1 MEENLDGLDLFLN
14 KNYIILRIIII
25 ILLGSRYIYLHIS
38 NYLNNKNN
46 SFFKIN
52 NYLYGALCYLT
63 IIFLDVNNYL
73 ITYKNKEKNNNN
85 HNRNKYTLIC
95 LILYIICFLFLLLT
109 IKF

>member
-1 MEENLDGLDLFLN
+1 MEENLDGLYLFLK

-73 ITYKNKEKNNNN
+73 ITYKNKENNN
-85 HNRNKYTLIC
+85 NRNKYTLIC